1 MQNIIKEK
9 TFSGSIQDYIKV
21 CQKWLAIYVIG
32 KKDFNPNE
40 RLIRGYVSE
49 GILPKPERKGK
60 EAIYNYKH
68 LIYFLACRDLFSE
81 NWPLAKINEYFRSI
95 SFDDL
100 ETNLLNKFEI
110 DTNNDSMAVI
120 KKLKQEVPRK
130 IKPKNN
136 KLASPNYV
144 SKMMTQSYQSSAQ
157 AIKNFGSDFS
167 KVSKDEF
174 TTFTLSSWLSLA
186 IKTQKLNEIDS
197 DLAFRIGNAVKAAL
211 LDNNIEENIDLY
223 QDKKEKTELQFQL
236 KRLDREV
243 ISLKNIKSDLEKE
256 LNSISNEYHANQQE
270 LKMFQKLENEN
281 QKLNEIKMKE
291 ISKLYKEKIDN
302 LEDDKKRLNEDMKL
316 MNKKLAQLE
325 KQLSFKM

>member
-1 MQNIIKEK
+1 M
-9 TFSGSIQDYIKV
+9 
-21 CQKWLAIYVIG
+21 AIYVIG

-157 AIKNFGSDFS
+157 AIKNFEVIFQ
-167 KVSKDEF
+167 KFLKMN
-174 TTFTLSSWLSLA
+174 LRHLLCRWLSLA
-186 IKTQKLNEIDS
+186 IKTQKLNEIDL
-197 DLAFRIGNAVKAAL
+197 DLAFNWKCCKGCI
-211 LDNNIEENIDLY
+211 
-223 QDKKEKTELQFQL
+223 T
-236 KRLDREV
+236 
-243 ISLKNIKSDLEKE
+243 
-256 LNSISNEYHANQQE
+256 
-270 LKMFQKLENEN
+270 
-281 QKLNEIKMKE
+281 
-291 ISKLYKEKIDN
+291 
-302 LEDDKKRLNEDMKL
+302 
-316 MNKKLAQLE
+316 
-325 KQLSFKM
+325 

>member
-1 MQNIIKEK
+1 M
-9 TFSGSIQDYIKV
+9 
-21 CQKWLAIYVIG
+21 
-32 KKDFNPNE
+32 
-40 RLIRGYVSE
+40 
-49 GILPKPERKGK
+49 
-60 EAIYNYKH
+60 
-68 LIYFLACRDLFSE
+68 
-81 NWPLAKINEYFRSI
+81 
-95 SFDDL
+95 
-100 ETNLLNKFEI
+100 
-110 DTNNDSMAVI
+110 
-120 KKLKQEVPRK
+120 
-130 IKPKNN
+130 
-136 KLASPNYV
+136 
-144 SKMMTQSYQSSAQ
+144 
-157 AIKNFGSDFS
+157 
-167 KVSKDEF
+167 
-174 TTFTLSSWLSLA
+174 SSWLSLA

-223 QDKKEKTELQFQL
+223 QDKKEKAELQFQL

-243 ISLKNIKSDLEKE
+243 ISLKNINSDLEKE
-256 LNSISNEYHANQQE
+256 LNSISNEYDANQQE